1 MVTVVLGLIRMK
13 LIALVVGPAGIG
25 ILGILNSVVGWGATV
40 FGLGIGSS
48 AVREVAVAA
57 DDPRKGAEVR
67 WALWSLTILLTLLC
81 GLVIF
86 GAGTFLPRR
95 SELGIADASTLAW
108 VAIAACLSIIGSSQ
122 QAELQGHR
130 RLADLARLRI
140 YSAGLGSA
148 FAVFLV
154 MKLGVSGIAPGL
166 AAMGIVMVSLGLFYE
181 RRLPEKPLRAPSAR
195 IVFRHWRVLV
205 LLGFTMTMS
214 GFLGYAA
221 QLAMRW
227 MITADYGLEKAG
239 VYQAVWVLSVGNLS
253 IILAAAVADYFPRL
267 SRAESSPAE
276 LSATVNNQLEILLLI
291 GGPLLVVVTTF
302 APIEL
307 RLLFS
312 GEFES
317 GATVLRWHFAGDVFK
332 LCVWSLSYLLIARKD
347 VSFFLISEIAFNA
360 LHVGLYFLLS
370 PHIGFAAAG
379 VSYFVAMLAASGFL
393 LWICTKRHPLQISV
407 SLVRLSVIW
416 GGLLMSLLWLSVLLP
431 TQIVFALGL
440 LASGFTGAWSY
451 FRLRKLVGPFR
462 ANL

>member
-1 MVTVVLGLIRMK
+1 
-13 LIALVVGPAGIG
+13 
-25 ILGILNSVVGWGATV
+25 
-40 FGLGIGSS
+40 
-48 AVREVAVAA
+48 
-57 DDPRKGAEVR
+57 
-67 WALWSLTILLTLLC
+67 
-81 GLVIF
+81 
-86 GAGTFLPRR
+86 
-95 SELGIADASTLAW
+95 
-108 VAIAACLSIIGSSQ
+108 
-122 QAELQGHR
+122 
-130 RLADLARLRI
+130 
-140 YSAGLGSA
+140 
-148 FAVFLV
+148 
-154 MKLGVSGIAPGL
+154 
-166 AAMGIVMVSLGLFYE
+166 
-181 RRLPEKPLRAPSAR
+181 
-195 IVFRHWRVLV
+195 
-205 LLGFTMTMS
+205 
-214 GFLGYAA
+214 
-221 QLAMRW
+221 
-227 MITADYGLEKAG
+227 
-239 VYQAVWVLSVGNLS
+239 
-253 IILAAAVADYFPRL
+253 
-267 SRAESSPAE
+267 
-276 LSATVNNQLEILLLI
+276 
-291 GGPLLVVVTTF
+291 LLVVVTTF

-379 VSYFVAMLAASGFL
+379 VSYFVAMLAASAFL

-416 GGLLMSLLWLSVLLP
+416 GCLLMSLLWLSVLLP